1 MSTCEYG
8 AGSNDMPG
16 HQDLINKMG
25 LTLSE
30 RADLGLA
37 WPGYGGEER
46 LCRACLMSRISSN
59 RTVTGGRVS
68 AAHSPPCPGQLEPFV
83 EEPP

>member
-46 LCRACLMSRISSN
+46 LL
-59 RTVTGGRVS
+59 
-68 AAHSPPCPGQLEPFV
+68 PGLSHVQNIK
-83 EEPP
+83 

>member
-37 WPGYGGEER
+37 WPGMEER
-46 LCRACLMSRISSN
+46 RDSAELVSCREYQ
-59 RTVTGGRVS
+59 VTG
-68 AAHSPPCPGQLEPFV
+68 L
-83 EEPP
+83 